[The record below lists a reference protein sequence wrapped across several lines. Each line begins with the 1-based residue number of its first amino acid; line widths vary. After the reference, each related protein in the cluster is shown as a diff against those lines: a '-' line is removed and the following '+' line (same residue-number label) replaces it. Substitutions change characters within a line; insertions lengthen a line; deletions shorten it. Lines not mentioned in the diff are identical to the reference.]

1 MAPFPCTRESFVVF
15 LEAARPLGDGFLED
29 LATVQRTAY
38 RWKDLEACEGKKQ
51 TLQSFLDCIE
61 IARTCLLL
69 PDSKWKQY
77 FDGRPLPKSPPVG
90 FVPCQ
95 TSCSSSTDGYES
107 FEDRVRRRY
116 DHPIDLYHQMVAL
129 VAILGQNVFQDSGI
143 AALCCRVQA
152 VVQDGI
158 VLLDGVYNIK
168 GGPGAVME
176 KSPQAK

>member
-1 MAPFPCTRESFVVF
+1 M
-15 LEAARPLGDGFLED
+15 
-29 LATVQRTAY
+29 
-38 RWKDLEACEGKKQ
+38 
-51 TLQSFLDCIE
+51 
-61 IARTCLLL
+61 
-69 PDSKWKQY
+69 
-77 FDGRPLPKSPPVG
+77 G

-143 AALCCRVQA
+143 AALCCRVKA

>member
-1 MAPFPCTRESFVVF
+1 MAPFPCIRESFLVF

-116 DHPIDLYHQMVAL
+116 DHPIDLYIKWWHWWPFWAKMCFRTLALLPFVA
-129 VAILGQNVFQDSGI
+129 GSKPSCKM
-143 AALCCRVQA
+143 ALCFWMVSTTSKA
-152 VVQDGI
+152 D
-158 VLLDGVYNIK
+158 LEL
-168 GGPGAVME
+168 
-176 KSPQAK
+176 